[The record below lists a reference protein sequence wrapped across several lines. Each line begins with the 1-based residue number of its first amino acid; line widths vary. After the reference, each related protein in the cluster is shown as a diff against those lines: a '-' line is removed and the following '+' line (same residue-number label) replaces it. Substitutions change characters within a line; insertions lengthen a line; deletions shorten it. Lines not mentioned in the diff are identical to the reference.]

1 MRLTSLSL
9 TDYRNIE
16 YAQLLPD
23 DGVNV
28 VYGNNAQGKTNLIE
42 AIYLLTGQKS
52 FRLSKESDFVRFGSN
67 SAKIEAKFWSGG
79 REQSAVLTFG
89 GKKTAEL
96 NEVPVQPNELTGRF
110 YAVVFSPTELA
121 LIKDGP
127 SERRAF
133 LDSAIS
139 QVMPRYVKTLNTMN
153 KALYQR
159 NSLLSDIRKVSG
171 LEDTLDAWD
180 NSFAK
185 LTYSIINARKRYIN
199 RLAPHAER
207 VYSGISSQAEQM
219 SISYSC
225 SIDGLQEKLSS
236 QQGEQVVLS
245 ALRNCRAEDIRNGY
259 TTIGAHRDDLE
270 VSLGGISARSFGSQ
284 GQQRSCALTLKLAE
298 CHVIEEVCGEMPIL
312 LLDDVFSEL
321 DKSRR
326 DYFLHGLQD
335 CQVFITCCDK
345 SGIRGLLAGKTF
357 RMQNGVLKNGV
368 KRKNVSTL
376 GTRNAGKK

>member
-9 TDYRNIE
+9 TDYRNIGT
-16 YAQLLPD
+16 AQLLPHE
-23 DGVNV
+23 GVNV
-28 VYGNNAQGKTNLIE
+28 IYGNNAQGKTNLIE
-42 AIYLLTGQKS
+42 AIFLLTGQKT
-52 FRLSKESDFVRFGSN
+52 FRLAKESDLIRFGCN
-67 SAKIEAKFWSGG
+67 NAKIEAKFWCGG
-79 REQSAVLTFG
+79 REQEIVLQLG

-96 NEVPVQPNELTGRF
+96 NEVPVQPSELTGRF

-127 SERRAF
+127 AQRRAF

-139 QVMPRYVKTLNTMN
+139 QVMPRYVKTLNSMN

-199 RLAPHAER
+199 RLAPHAEK
-207 VYSGISSQAEQM
+207 VYEGISSQSEKM

-225 SIDGLQEKLSS
+225 SIDGLQEELSS
-236 QQGEQVVLS
+236 TQGEQAVLS
-245 ALRNCRAEDIRNGY
+245 ALRSCRAEDIKNGY

-270 VSLGGISARSFGSQ
+270 VTLNGISARSYGSQ

-326 DYFLHGLQD
+326 DYFLRGLKD

-345 SGIRGLLAGKTF
+345 SGIRGLVAGKTF

-368 KRKNVSTL
+368 SRRNVSTL
-376 GTRNAGKK
+376 GTRNTGKK